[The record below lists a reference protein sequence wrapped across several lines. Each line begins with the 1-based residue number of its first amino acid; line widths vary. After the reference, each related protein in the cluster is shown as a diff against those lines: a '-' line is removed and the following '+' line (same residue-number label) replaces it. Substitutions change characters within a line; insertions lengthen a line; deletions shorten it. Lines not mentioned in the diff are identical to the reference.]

1 MATKKTVSTVA
12 VVVAQRRAAAK
23 KTPAK
28 AKLLQAPTKASKPA
42 SKPRQEPEPTYHMPM
57 EVKEWIDQA
66 TSRMRSLQAKI
77 DRLELENIALKSYK
91 KWAEHRI
98 LGSSHE

>member
-1 MATKKTVSTVA
+1 MATTAKKTA
-12 VVVAQRRAAAK
+12 PPAAK
-23 KTPAK
+23 KTPTK
-28 AKLLQAPTKASKPA
+28 AKLLQAPAKALK
-42 SKPRQEPEPTYHMPM
+42 QPEPMYSMPM

-91 KWAEHRI
+91 KWAENRI

>member
-1 MATKKTVSTVA
+1 MATKPAAKKTA
-12 VVVAQRRAAAK
+12 PPAAK

-28 AKLLQAPTKASKPA
+28 AKLLQAPAKALKPA
-42 SKPRQEPEPTYHMPM
+42 SKPRQEPEPTYYMPM

-77 DRLELENIALKSYK
+77 DRLELENISLKSYK

>member
-1 MATKKTVSTVA
+1 MATKPA
-12 VVVAQRRAAAK
+12 VKKSPAK

-28 AKLLQAPTKASKPA
+28 AVKQPVKAVK
-42 SKPRQEPEPTYHMPM
+42 QDEPMHSMPM